1 MLTHT
6 SILHRDRR
14 HLRAGQAM
22 IEMMLGV
29 ILIMLLIAGMVQ
41 FVTIASTH
49 SAIDAKIRGDA
60 GVVAMSPLTAWDTP
74 DYILTWKA
82 GPDGQQFTADD
93 QKTIGIP
100 NTINLITSDSVRQGS
115 PTDWN
120 ALAPLR
126 NTSTLD
132 LLHQSP
138 TPLID
143 LGLIGIKLSQEVP
156 VIDIIQELVYAK
168 PTVTVEESVWFPV
181 TKGLY

>member
-82 GPDGQQFTADD
+82 GPDGLFRNQNGSCFGNLDHTAEF
-93 QKTIGIP
+93 
-100 NTINLITSDSVRQGS
+100 
-115 PTDWN
+115 
-120 ALAPLR
+120 
-126 NTSTLD
+126 
-132 LLHQSP
+132 QSYRF
-138 TPLID
+138 L
-143 LGLIGIKLSQEVP
+143 
-156 VIDIIQELVYAK
+156 
-168 PTVTVEESVWFPV
+168 
-181 TKGLY
+181 